1 MKEKKIK
8 CENEE
13 NKVHMSRL
21 KKSRIYKARGMC
33 KTMIFGIQTSNNIG
47 KEKTGKWKETI
58 LILPK

>member
-33 KTMIFGIQTSNNIG
+33 KTMIFGI
-47 KEKTGKWKETI
+47 
-58 LILPK
+58 